1 MVKLFYGSG
10 SCTIDGQGIDIV
22 GVHIFYRGA
31 IEITNNNPDSFGIA
45 ANGDN
50 IVIFPLMP
58 EVSLSE
64 LFEYVGDFTIT
75 SAVVLDN
82 NGNKVL
88 KRIKRVMDYSE
99 LLDSKSEDMT
109 VKSEELSASYA
120 HGKKIAKTI
129 VKQPYIAN
137 LNTATHK
144 GTLFLEDGTEYN
156 GLWHL
161 HISDSSAMTG
171 KTHTRDSKDLY
182 YKQVD
187 NKGEIIDK
195 LVATKNPDHT
205 MPITKLRR
213 RGTSRGST
221 GSGRGRGGSR
231 GGGGGG
237 GY

>member
-10 SCTIDGQGIDIV
+10 SCTIDGQGTDIA

-45 ANGDN
+45 ANSDN

-64 LFEYVGDFTIT
+64 LFEYVGDFTII
-75 SAVVLDN
+75 SAVVLDSN
-82 NGNKVL
+82 HNKVN
-88 KRIKRVMDYSE
+88 KIIKRVMDYSE

-109 VKSEELSASYA
+109 VKSEDLSSSHVYER
-120 HGKKIAKTI
+120 KVNKTI
-129 VKQPYIAN
+129 LNQPYIEN
-137 LNTATHK
+137 LNTSTHK
-144 GTLFLEDGTEYN
+144 GLLYLEDGTEYN
-156 GLWHL
+156 GYYNIRL
-161 HISDSSAMTG
+161 IDSAAMTG

-205 MPITKLRR
+205 MPITKLRK
-213 RGTSRGST
+213 RGTTRGST
-221 GSGRGRGGSR
+221 GAGRGRGGGR

>member
-1 MVKLFYGSG
+1 MATLFYGSG
-10 SCTIDGQGIDIV
+10 SCTIDGQGVDIV

-45 ANGDN
+45 ANNNN
-50 IVIFPLMP
+50 IIIFPLMP

-82 NGNKVL
+82 NRNKVN
-88 KRIKRVMDYSE
+88 KIIKRVMDYSE
-99 LLDSKSEDMT
+99 LLDSKSEDLT
-109 VKSEELSASYA
+109 VKSEELSASNA
-120 HGKKIAKTI
+120 HGKRVTKTI
-129 VKQPYIAN
+129 VKQPYIEN

-156 GLWHL
+156 GFWHI

-171 KTHTRDSKDLY
+171 KTHDVDSADLY

-195 LVATKNPDHT
+195 LVATKNPDHI
-205 MPITKLRR
+205 PPSSKLKQ
-213 RGTSRGST
+213 RGLTATTINGR
-221 GSGRGRGGSR
+221 SGGRGG
-231 GGGGGG
+231 